1 MPYPLLSIQNSYF
14 NIEIEIE
21 NSKQQ
26 IKFDKSNTHAEWLR
40 FDKVTAM
47 GIYSYYQHIL
57 VSLLQQKQQQQ
68 QLQQ

>member
-1 MPYPLLSIQNSYF
+1 MLYPLLSIQNSYS
-14 NIEIEIE
+14 NIEIEIEIEIE

-57 VSLLQQKQQQQ
+57 VSLLQRQQQ
-68 QLQQ
+68 